1 MVPLIDALVTHQVPD
16 EHIWKPERCE
26 LLFQREPHSLTLNVF
41 ALSPETAQ
49 LLDLCQEGL
58 TIGTIIARLEQLLG
72 ERELEED
79 VLAMLG
85 TLQEQHIIGG
95 RP

>member
-1 MVPLIDALVTHQVPD
+1 
-16 EHIWKPERCE
+16 
-26 LLFQREPHSLTLNVF
+26 VF